1 MKKPINPLF
10 PVVEVDTPDQLMDVA
25 MAMEREAAR
34 RYQELAAEMER
45 QGNTETAALFREL
58 ADEEREHETDIASW
72 GVRESGR
79 KPQPGEF
86 QWQMP
91 ETFDLGETGGYTLTP
106 YRALSIAV
114 RNEERAFAFYSYLAA
129 IAEKAE
135 LRERAE
141 AFAKGELG
149 HVKQLRARRRE
160 AYHAERRGKPRRI
173 AATSPEQLHAL
184 AASLLRS
191 SAELNAA
198 LAGILQA
205 AGQQDPA
212 SLLQQ
217 IAEAQRDSTA
227 GFSAEEGE
235 SEGSQAAEA
244 ARTVGILEPGTLTAV
259 GALRLG
265 VKNAEEMVQIFLD
278 IAEHAGDEQVMRE
291 AQELGEQAITHL
303 ALIRAQLSE

>member
-34 RYQELAAEMER
+34 RYEELAAEMER
-45 QGNTETAALFREL
+45 QCNAETAALFREL
-58 ADEEREHETDIASW
+58 ADEEREHEANIASW

-79 KPQPGEF
+79 KPQPSEF

-91 ETFDLGETGGYTLTP
+91 ETFDLGETSGYTLTP

-149 HVKQLRARRRE
+149 HVKLLRARRRE
-160 AYHAERRGKPRRI
+160 AYHAERRDTPQRV
-173 AATSPEQLHAL
+173 AATSLGQLYGL
-184 AASLLRS
+184 AAGLLRT

-198 LAGILQA
+198 LARILEA
-205 AGQQDPA
+205 AGERDPA
-212 SLLQQ
+212 SVLQQ
-217 IAEAQRDSTA
+217 IAETQRDSA
-227 GFSAEEGE
+227 ASFPGAEGKA
-235 SEGSQAAEA
+235 EGSQAAEA
-244 ARTVGILEPGTLTAV
+244 AKTAGILEPGTLTAG

-265 VKNAEEMVQIFLD
+265 VKNAEEMVQTLLD
-278 IAEHAGDEQVMRE
+278 IAEHARDEQVMRE
-291 AQELGEQAITHL
+291 AQHLGEQAITHL
-303 ALIRAQLSE
+303 ALIRAQLAE